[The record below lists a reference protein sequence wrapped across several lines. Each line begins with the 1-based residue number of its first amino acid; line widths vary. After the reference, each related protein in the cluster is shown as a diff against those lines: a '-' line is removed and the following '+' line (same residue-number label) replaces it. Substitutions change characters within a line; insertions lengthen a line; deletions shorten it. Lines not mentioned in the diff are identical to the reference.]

1 MYSGIYGENGS
12 FFDTTGSS
20 ITETVHSY
28 SRGKNVTD
36 EVIPDGVIAIG
47 KCTFYGQTELT
58 SITFPETVSTIGR
71 DAFRGCTGL
80 TELRLPSSLV
90 SLGSGAFADCTGLV
104 RVELNGGQIAGGAFT
119 GCVNLQT
126 FQIAPDCSLR
136 AEGAALLDTS
146 RDMPTLLYAP
156 TATGEYL
163 VPEGVGKLAA
173 RAFEGC
179 KGLKRVVLPDS
190 VTAIGENAFAE
201 CFDLE
206 EVVLPAGL
214 KSIAKGTF
222 DSCHKLRQ
230 VNLPESVKK
239 SETGRLRAANLWKY
253 WLSRRSWA
261 KSARMR
267 LTAVAE

>member
-90 SLGSGAFADCTGLV
+90 SLGSGAFADWGPNRRR
-104 RVELNGGQIAGGAFT
+104 RVHWMCEFADI
-119 GCVNLQT
+119 
-126 FQIAPDCSLR
+126 PDCSRLLSAGR
-136 AEGAALLDTS
+136 RGGAS
-146 RDMPTLLYAP
+146 
-156 TATGEYL
+156 
-163 VPEGVGKLAA
+163 
-173 RAFEGC
+173 
-179 KGLKRVVLPDS
+179 
-190 VTAIGENAFAE
+190 
-201 CFDLE
+201 
-206 EVVLPAGL
+206 
-214 KSIAKGTF
+214 
-222 DSCHKLRQ
+222 
-230 VNLPESVKK
+230 
-239 SETGRLRAANLWKY
+239 
-253 WLSRRSWA
+253 
-261 KSARMR
+261 
-267 LTAVAE
+267 